1 MAIGER
7 IKQLRVRANLTQTEL
22 AEKVGLTY
30 IQIGRY
36 ETGKSNPSSDVLQ
49 KLAAVLEISADFLMN
64 GDQSEALSAQ
74 FTDKDLLKQF
84 KAVQLLSPEDK
95 NVVKTLIDALITKRQ
110 LQTLAN

>member
-7 IKQLRVRANLTQTEL
+7 IKQLRAVAGLTQTEL

-30 IQIGRY
+30 VQVGRY
-36 ETGKSNPSSDVLQ
+36 ETGKSKPSSEVLQ
-49 KLAAVLEISADFLMN
+49 KLAVALETSTDFLMN
-64 GDQSEALSAQ
+64 GDQSEAISAQ

-110 LQTLAN
+110 LQSLAN